1 MEYSIIYL
9 MSDSFNLQPSS
20 CLTKSE
26 KLGFAGLIILAIV
39 ILYLGFSQMGNNIK
53 GPFLARLAASL
64 SKNNAED
71 VKELNAEEQMAILK
85 TKDTDKDGLSD
96 YDELNIYQTSPYIAD
111 TDSDGISDKMEIEKN
126 TDPNCPTGKNC
137 KSELA
142 NPTAGAS
149 TTTTLS
155 LPFSSMPTADQLLL
169 QSVFGNNP
177 DPKTIRDFLSKQGVD
192 QKTLDAFSDAELLQT
207 FKEITSA
214 TTVPLTTAPAP
225 PTQVDY
231 NNLSA
236 GQLRDLLAQQG
247 VSTEALK
254 KISDKDLLEM
264 VKEIK

>member
-1 MEYSIIYL
+1 MD
-9 MSDSFNLQPSS
+9 DSFNPQPPSR
-20 CLTKSE
+20 LTKSE
-26 KLGFAGLIILAIV
+26 KLGFAGLIVLAVV

-64 SKNNAED
+64 SKNNAEET
-71 VKELNAEEQMAILK
+71 KELNAEEQMAVLK

-111 TDSDGISDKMEIEKN
+111 TDSDGVNDKMEIEKN
-126 TDPNCPTGKNC
+126 TDPNCPVGKNC
-137 KSELA
+137 KSELT

-155 LPFSSMPTADQLLL
+155 LPFSTGPTADQLFM
-169 QSVFGNNP
+169 QSVFGSNP
-177 DPKTIRDFLSKQGVD
+177 DPKTIREFLSKQGAD
-192 QKTLDAFSDAELLQT
+192 KKTLDAFSDAELLQT

-214 TTVPLTTAPAP
+214 SSTVSSAAP
-225 PTQVDY
+225 PSTTIDY

-236 GQLRDLLAQQG
+236 SQLRDLLSQQG